1 MTLLKGLQEL
11 SGLAVVKINEED
23 KFPDYL
29 EAYAVDRDYQKPY
42 KKSIIKEVGKSIREK
57 VGKMG
62 EYHSCDYFYLVKTGK
77 KELRGYLIEET
88 NLSRTFSWKKKEL
101 MESNRTGINED
112 FLSEHI
118 GDHLIAENR
127 IKLYSSLLIMCRLC
141 NQFKDIDELLQK
153 VKFYFVLLVL
163 DEESTSGISAPA
175 YMNIE
180 PKLRNKIEGIH
191 IKLAKGQVIHSY
203 KNFKEHIK
211 SLSTPSKY

>member
-11 SGLAVVKINEED
+11 SGLAVVKINKED
-23 KFPDYL
+23 EFPDYL

-42 KKSIIKEVGKSIREK
+42 KRSTIKEVGKSIREK

-118 GDHLIAENR
+118 GAHLIAENR

-163 DEESTSGISAPA
+163 DEESTSGISAPV

-191 IKLAKGQVIHSY
+191 IKLVKGQVIHSY
-203 KNFKEHIK
+203 KTFKEHIK
-211 SLSTPSKY
+211 SLSAPQP